1 MRSMRIIEAPCLAI
15 VLICGMITFAG
26 GTTAASD
33 DYSSLMK
40 LISETEDV
48 RMNAQDLAFFL
59 ATHNFDATP
68 KGDYATVK
76 VESRIYKV
84 VPNGAKQGLADV
96 IALD

>member
-1 MRSMRIIEAPCLAI
+1 MRIIEAPFLAA

-26 GTTAASD
+26 CSTGTSD
-33 DYSSLMK
+33 DYSNLIK

-68 KGDYATVK
+68 KGDYAIVK
-76 VESRIYKV
+76 LDSRIYKV
-84 VPNGAKQGLADV
+84 VPNGVQQGLADV